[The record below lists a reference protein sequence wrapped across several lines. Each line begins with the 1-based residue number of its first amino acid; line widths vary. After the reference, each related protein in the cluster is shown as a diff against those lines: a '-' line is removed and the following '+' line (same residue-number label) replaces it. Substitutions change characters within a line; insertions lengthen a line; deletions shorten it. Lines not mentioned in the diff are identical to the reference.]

1 MRPSPEKFSIQAG
14 IKMAD
19 GASPND
25 LVLVADL
32 ASGTSPLLV
41 DAARVAMMTLP
52 EPQRLALTIE
62 MVLAVTD
69 TSSRL
74 QLRRLI
80 TAANRVSLE
89 LGAKALER
97 GEL

>member
-1 MRPSPEKFSIQAG
+1 
-14 IKMAD
+14 MAD
-19 GASPND
+19 GTSPND

-32 ASGTSPLLV
+32 ASGNSPQV
-41 DAARVAMMTLP
+41 DAVRAAIMHLP

-62 MVLAVTD
+62 IVLGSRE

-89 LGAKALER
+89 LGATALER

>member
-1 MRPSPEKFSIQAG
+1 
-14 IKMAD
+14 MAD
-19 GASPND
+19 GASLNVPA
-25 LVLVADL
+25 LLAEPAGMKAPQVAD
-32 ASGTSPLLV
+32 
-41 DAARVAMMTLP
+41 ARGAITRLP
-52 EPQRLALTIE
+52 EPQRLALAIE
-62 MVLAVTD
+62 IVLGATE

>member
-1 MRPSPEKFSIQAG
+1 M
-14 IKMAD
+14 MAD
-19 GASPND
+19 GASLNVPGLLAHPAD
-25 LVLVADL
+25 MKAPQVAD
-32 ASGTSPLLV
+32 AK
-41 DAARVAMMTLP
+41 AAITRLP
-52 EPQRLALTIE
+52 EPQRLALAIE
-62 MVLAVTD
+62 IVLGATE